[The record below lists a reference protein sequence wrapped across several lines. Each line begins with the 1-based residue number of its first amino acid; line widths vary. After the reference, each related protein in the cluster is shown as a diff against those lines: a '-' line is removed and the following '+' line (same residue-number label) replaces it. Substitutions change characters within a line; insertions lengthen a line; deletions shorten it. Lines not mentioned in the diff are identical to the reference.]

1 MNATLWCR
9 RSASLSFS
17 VGSARAPGGPGHP
30 GSRGDAVQ
38 AGGGS
43 RHPACPSG
51 SPGRAEPPVISRAM
65 PRSTR
70 ASIALLAV
78 GKLRPL
84 NSLSC
89 LGLVSGRWRR
99 ACREP
104 ASANGGSGRI
114 LPGPPAH
121 SREWLFPR
129 IRPLTTCVAVGAIPP
144 WTQTAPP
151 RVGKWTESQFARL
164 LPRLLNRPRI
174 SYISKFMVRNG
185 QPRQPRW

>member
-121 SREWLFPR
+121 SREWLFPPNKTPYQLCGSGGHPALDSNFPSEGR
-129 IRPLTTCVAVGAIPP
+129 EMD
-144 WTQTAPP
+144 
-151 RVGKWTESQFARL
+151 RVTVRSSFAQIIESA
-164 LPRLLNRPRI
+164 
-174 SYISKFMVRNG
+174 
-185 QPRQPRW
+185 

>member
-1 MNATLWCR
+1 
-9 RSASLSFS
+9 
-17 VGSARAPGGPGHP
+17 
-30 GSRGDAVQ
+30 
-38 AGGGS
+38 
-43 RHPACPSG
+43 
-51 SPGRAEPPVISRAM
+51 
-65 PRSTR
+65 
-70 ASIALLAV
+70 
-78 GKLRPL
+78 
-84 NSLSC
+84 LSC